1 MNIGRLL
8 KKIRTEK
15 GFSLSTVAEAVN
27 LTPSSLSQIENSKI
41 SPSISSLSDVL
52 KFYRVPMSEFFKQ
65 IEHKDLLIVKSA
77 DIESLK
83 TSNMGVSINLLASKL
98 EKNVLE
104 SYSVSFTPGSSLEIK
119 KLPDELN
126 GERFIYVLKGS
137 IEICI
142 NDKTYILKE
151 KDSLNYKSYYKCM
164 INNIDT
170 VESEIFINGLPPVL

>member
-52 KFYRVPMSEFFKQ
+52 NFYRVPMSEFFKQ
-65 IEHKDLLIVKSA
+65 IEHKDLLIVKSSE
-77 DIESLK
+77 IESLK
-83 TSNMGVSINLLASKL
+83 TNNMGVSINLLASKL

-104 SYSVSFTPGSSLEIK
+104 SYSVVFSPGSTLEVK

-126 GERFIYVLKGS
+126 GERFIYILQGS
-137 IEICI
+137 VEITI
-142 NDKTYILKE
+142 NEKFFMLKE
-151 KDSLNYKSYYKCM
+151 KDSLNYKSYYKCL
-164 INNIDT
+164 INNT
-170 VESEIFINGLPPVL
+170 GSVEAEVFINGLPPVL